1 MPSEIQR
8 IPPAPRRVA
17 WRKVLGYRWPLA
29 AVTFAL
35 AAYCGVIA
43 WMLFLSN
50 SGLIENRNW
59 FEAGPRTRVPAVVRK
74 VAPLPAATGQP
85 PVQRVDYEFFAEGLN
100 FTGQS
105 DVADRALAEGQPVDV
120 EYLAGRPTINA
131 IVGARLEGPPEWLD
145 RAVVMII
152 VPGLLIGIGYAMGVL
167 HLRRV
172 LAHGDVG
179 QAQITMV
186 RRVPFC
192 IPESF
197 AVHYVFRD
205 HHAKE
210 RTGRHWVRAH
220 SALGQRLLTM
230 MRHGSYDR
238 VPVLHDRRSPQ
249 HSRLVLPDDFSPD
262 KHPIDPAAT
271 IRL

>member
-1 MPSEIQR
+1 MASEIQR

-29 AVTFAL
+29 AVAFVL
-35 AAYCGVIA
+35 AAYCGVLT
-43 WMLFLSN
+43 WMLFLAN
-50 SGLIENRNW
+50 SGIIEDRNRW
-59 FEAGPRTRVPAVVRK
+59 EAGPRKPVVAVIRSAVPT
-74 VAPLPAATGQP
+74 AALGS
-85 PVQRVDYEFFAEGLN
+85 PVPQHVEYDFYAD
-100 FTGQS
+100 GQS
-105 DVADRALAEGQPVDV
+105 FSGEGNVDSGTFTEGQAIDV
-120 EYLAGRPTINA
+120 EFLAGTPSINYVA
-131 IVGARLEGPPEWLD
+131 GVRREQSRWLETVFAL
-145 RAVVMII
+145 VV
-152 VPGLLIGIGYAMGVL
+152 VPGLLIGIGYAVGVL

-192 IPESF
+192 LPESF

-205 HHAKE
+205 HRAME

-238 VPVLHDRRSPQ
+238 VPVLHDRTSPQ